1 MGTVSESE
9 ESDSDEAELPDFI
22 MDYASSGKEINFGE
36 YLVKKLVLS
45 SIFGLPLCDRL
56 RKKWLDIQKE
66 RIVNFAMTLKE
77 IKNLSKNDQKILFQE
92 NLGLILCLFGSIFFI
107 RKSDYGNHIKPFI
120 SKNDRSSMDLWYETS
135 IMRIEKI
142 PSTFEH
148 KSDDEHLFGDLQC
161 NIVEELLDHNS
172 NLLIIFILLFSIEEE
187 NLTSK
192 SFDNRM
198 GVREAKDTFVKHLCR
213 LRRGSPMD
221 IEM

>member
-45 SIFGLPLCDRL
+45 SIFRLPLCDRS

-92 NLGLILCLFGSIFFI
+92 NLGPILCLFGSIFFI
-107 RKSDYGNHIKPFI
+107 RKNYYGNHIKPLI
-120 SKNDRSSMDLWYETS
+120 GKIDRSSMDLWYETS
-135 IMRIEKI
+135 IMRTDKI
-142 PSTFEH
+142 PTAFEH
-148 KSDDEHLFGDLQC
+148 KSGNELLFSDLQC
-161 NIVEELLDHNS
+161 NVVEELLDHNS
-172 NLLIIFILLFSIEEE
+172 NLLIVCILLFSIEE
-187 NLTSK
+187 
-192 SFDNRM
+192 
-198 GVREAKDTFVKHLCR
+198 
-213 LRRGSPMD
+213 
-221 IEM
+221 